1 MTPERTLFEGEV
13 ESVSGRAPHGD
24 FQIREGHAHWVS
36 PLVIDVLTV
45 ELAEGQ
51 APSEGQ
57 PAAKGV
63 GEGESRTFAVHGGL
77 AEVGPES
84 VLVLAD
90 LAEAA
95 DDIDAGRAERALARA
110 KENLAGAGARHA
122 VVDAER
128 ARRAMDRAAARLEAS
143 ALGR

>member
-1 MTPERTLFEGEV
+1 MKFKLMTPERTLFEGEV
-13 ESVSGRAPHGD
+13 GSVSGRAPDGD
-24 FQIREGHAHWVS
+24 FEIREGHARWVS

-45 ELAEGQ
+45 KL
-51 APSEGQ
+51 
-57 PAAKGV
+57 

-77 AEVGPES
+77 TEVGPES

-95 DDIDAGRAERALARA
+95 GDIDAGRAERALERA
-110 KENLAGAGARHA
+110 KENLAGAGARDA
-122 VVDAER
+122 DVDAER

-143 ALGR
+143 TLGR

>member
-13 ESVSGRAPHGD
+13 GSVSGRAPDGD
-24 FQIREGHAHWVS
+24 FEIREGHAPWVS
-36 PLVIDVLTV
+36 PLVIDVITI

-51 APSEGQ
+51 APSEGR
-57 PAAKGV
+57 PAPKGV
-63 GEGESRTFAVHGGL
+63 GEGKSKTFAVHGGL
-77 AEVGPES
+77 TEVGPES

-95 DDIDAGRAERALARA
+95 GDIDPGRAERALERA
-110 KENLAGAGARHA
+110 KEHLAGSGARDA
-122 VVDAER
+122 DIDAER

-143 ALGR
+143 TLGR